1 MAKLVI
7 IDNNFK
13 SVKNIQRQFQS
24 INKQF
29 CESSTFCFV
38 PSSEGNSLISLSLG
52 EATAMDIQSKVDFY
66 GKETEVLNALQKFIS
81 TYENESIMI
90 LISGMLISATNAMT
104 VENYES
110 AYEYS
115 CSLYYH
121 LMKWKNA
128 DIAKNVFPIIYSP
141 SSISASTISIE
152 LGKLYKESEK
162 DLFPKECC
170 LPQNISWCKSNHLT
184 DYNSTIG
191 NILLPT
197 GYSNFI
203 ASLN

>member
-7 IDNNFK
+7 IDSNIE
-13 SVKNIQRQFQS
+13 SVKNIWRQFQD

-29 CESSTFCFV
+29 SENSTFCFV
-38 PSSEGNSLISLSLG
+38 PSSKGNGLIILSLG
-52 EATAMDIQSKVDFY
+52 EDATKSIQSKVDFY
-66 GKETEVLNALQKFIS
+66 GKETELLNTLQKFIS

-115 CSLYYH
+115 CYLYYH

-128 DIAKNVFPIIYSP
+128 NIAKNVYFIMYSS
-141 SSISASTISIE
+141 SSISASTIAKE
-152 LGKLYKESEK
+152 LSNLYKESEK
-162 DLFPKECC
+162 DIFPKECC
-170 LPQNISWCKSNHLT
+170 LPQNVSWCKSSHLT
-184 DYNSTIG
+184 DYNSTIEK
-191 NILLPT
+191 LVLPT

>member
-7 IDNNFK
+7 IDSNIE
-13 SVKNIQRQFQS
+13 SVKNIYRQFQS
-24 INKQF
+24 INKHF
-29 CESSTFCFV
+29 SESSTFCFIQKDNRIV
-38 PSSEGNSLISLSLG
+38 LLPLSDVI
-52 EATAMDIQSKVDFY
+52 AQSIHQKVCFY
-66 GKETEVLNALQKFIS
+66 DEEPAVLNTLSEFIS

-128 DIAKNVFPIIYSP
+128 HIAKNVYFIIFSH
-141 SSISASTISIE
+141 SSISASTIAKE
-152 LGKLYKESEK
+152 LSDLYKESEK
-162 DLFPKECC
+162 DIFSKECC
-170 LPQNISWCKSNHLT
+170 LAQNISWCKSSHLT

-191 NILLPT
+191 NILLPSD
-197 GYSNFI
+197 YYNFI